1 MNKIA
6 PYAKA
11 VIAALIAGLTAIA
24 TGLVAGGLSWS
35 EIVTALIA
43 FFVALGAV
51 FSVPNRPPF
60 VPEGSTTGQS

>member
-1 MNKIA
+1 VNKIA

-11 VIAALIAGLTAIA
+11 VIAAVIAGLSAIA

-43 FFVALGAV
+43 FFAALGAV
-51 FSVPNRPPF
+51 WRVRNRPLPS
-60 VPEGSTTGQS
+60 EGRISGKT